1 MKYFVGHDK
10 GEDIGARDW
19 IWIWVGKATLY
30 TFRPN
35 NLLQQGFLSGVLVEF
50 AEEKEGEFRSSDN
63 NVRPREKQI
72 ITKLLKM
79 TNYTVTNIYEWW
91 KDSENYITTV
101 LNVISQ
107 VILPKA
113 LLVRDIPTP
122 RILLFIFQFTFEV
135 K

>member
-1 MKYFVGHDK
+1 
-10 GEDIGARDW
+10 
-19 IWIWVGKATLY
+19 
-30 TFRPN
+30 
-35 NLLQQGFLSGVLVEF
+35 VLVEF

-107 VILPKA
+107 VISYQRPC
-113 LLVRDIPTP
+113 
-122 RILLFIFQFTFEV
+122 
-135 K
+135 